1 LVGGTSYN
9 NSKEL
14 PQGIMNTRQI
24 AHLAIAAAIG
34 LVHLSPCIAHSFQGK
49 AETFDLSRIADGKE
63 WKTVNRDMSRI
74 EDGGR
79 KGIRL
84 DERQGDGLVWLEG
97 SRFGNGTIEFDV
109 RGKDVFQQ
117 SFVGFAFHAV
127 DDQTYDA
134 IYFRPFNFKN
144 PDPSRANH
152 AVQYVSQPEF
162 TWQKL
167 RAEKPEQFEKPVRPV
182 PDPNGWFHVRIVI
195 DSAQVRVYV
204 DNAPEPS
211 LAIEK
216 LNTRREGKI
225 GLMVGNGSG
234 GDFANL
240 KIIPAK
246 DRK

>member
-1 LVGGTSYN
+1 M
-9 NSKEL
+9 K
-14 PQGIMNTRQI
+14 TRRI
-24 AHLAIAAAIG
+24 AHVAIAAAIG
-34 LVHLSPCIAHSFQGK
+34 LALILPGVAHSFQGK
-49 AETFDLSRIADGKE
+49 AETYDLSRIVDGKE
-63 WKTVNRDMSRI
+63 WKAVNRGVSRI
-74 EDGGR
+74 EDSGR

-84 DERQGDGLVWLEG
+84 DERQGEGLVWLEG

-127 DDQTYDA
+127 DNQTYDA
-134 IYFRPFNFKN
+134 VYFRPFNFKN
-144 PDPSRANH
+144 PDPSRSNH
-152 AVQYVSQPEF
+152 AVQYVSHPEF

-195 DSAQVRVYV
+195 DSTQVRVYV
-204 DNAPEPS
+204 ENASEPC

-216 LNTRREGKI
+216 LNNRREGKF

-246 DRK
+246 EGK

>member
-1 LVGGTSYN
+1 
-9 NSKEL
+9 
-14 PQGIMNTRQI
+14 MNIRRI
-24 AHLAIAAAIG
+24 APVAMAAAIG
-34 LVHLSPCIAHSFQGK
+34 LVLIPLCVAQFSQGK
-49 AETFDLSRIADGKE
+49 AETYDLSRIADSTE
-63 WKTVNRDMSRI
+63 WIVVNRGVIRI

-84 DERQGDGLVWLEG
+84 DERQGDGLAWLKG

-109 RGKDVFQQ
+109 RGKDVFQK

-134 IYFRPFNFKN
+134 IYFRPFNFRN

-152 AVQYVSQPEF
+152 AVQYVSQPVF
-162 TWQKL
+162 TWEKL

-195 DSAQVRVYV
+195 DSVQVSVYV
-204 DNAPEPS
+204 DNAPEPC
-211 LAIEK
+211 LAIKK
-216 LNTRREGKI
+216 LNARRVGKF

-246 DRK
+246 DGK

>member
-1 LVGGTSYN
+1 
-9 NSKEL
+9 
-14 PQGIMNTRQI
+14 MNTRRV
-24 AHLAIAAAIG
+24 APAAMAAAIG
-34 LVHLSPCIAHSFQGK
+34 LVLMPPCVAHIPQGK
-49 AETFDLSRIADGKE
+49 AETYDLSRIADSKE
-63 WKTVNRDMSRI
+63 WKAVNRGVSKI
-74 EDGGR
+74 EDSGR
-79 KGIRL
+79 RGIRL
-84 DERQGDGLVWLEG
+84 DERQGDGLVWIEG
-97 SRFGNGTIEFDV
+97 SRFGDGTIEFDV

-117 SFVGFAFHAV
+117 SFVGFAFHGV

-134 IYFRPFNFKN
+134 IYFRPFNFRN
-144 PDPSRANH
+144 PDSSRANH

-195 DSAQVRVYV
+195 DSAQVSVYV

-211 LAIEK
+211 LAIKK
-216 LNTRREGKI
+216 LNARRVGKF
-225 GLMVGNGSG
+225 GLMVGNGSD

-246 DRK
+246 DGK